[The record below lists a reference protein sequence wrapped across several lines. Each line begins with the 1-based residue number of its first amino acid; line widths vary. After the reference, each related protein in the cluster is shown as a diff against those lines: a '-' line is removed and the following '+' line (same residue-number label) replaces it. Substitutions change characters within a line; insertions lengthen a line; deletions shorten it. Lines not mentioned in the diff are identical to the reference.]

1 MSVKWHILQE
11 AIKLAGKLGVLHY
24 IYNQV
29 SSTQAAPKLPQFMN
43 ILLKGVP
50 KHLRM
55 TLSGSLQGWQ
65 TMANTIC
72 FLKANRD
79 LDTEKVVSLTIKGRK
94 VDRIRRVKN
103 IRLFGKTNTYLQIR
117 PGSNRSF
124 NTTRCLFE
132 QTPRSLFLG
141 LTGPNG

>member
-1 MSVKWHILQE
+1 
-11 AIKLAGKLGVLHY
+11 
-24 IYNQV
+24 
-29 SSTQAAPKLPQFMN
+29 
-43 ILLKGVP
+43 
-50 KHLRM
+50 M

-103 IRLFGKTNTYLQIR
+103 IILFGKNKY
-117 PGSNRSF
+117 P
-124 NTTRCLFE
+124 
-132 QTPRSLFLG
+132 P
-141 LTGPNG
+141 PD